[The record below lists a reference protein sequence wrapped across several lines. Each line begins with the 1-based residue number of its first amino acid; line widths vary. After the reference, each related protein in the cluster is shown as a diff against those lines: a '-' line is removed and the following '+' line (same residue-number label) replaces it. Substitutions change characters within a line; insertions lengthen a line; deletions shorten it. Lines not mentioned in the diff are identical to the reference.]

1 MHKTTSGE
9 KRKALRKEALELA
22 MQSRAA
28 MKAAGVLPQAGHKA
42 RELQE
47 GADRLRAEAEAL
59 KDRARLEDLSS
70 GPWRSQ
76 EQKKGSRTYYYWMA
90 TWREG
95 SRTRNVH
102 LGSCARMDADAA
114 LQKAK
119 AMKAEALGIKI

>member
-76 EQKKGSRTYYYWMA
+76 EQKKAAGPTIIGWPPGGRGAVPEMCTWGAVPGWM
-90 TWREG
+90 
-95 SRTRNVH
+95 
-102 LGSCARMDADAA
+102 RMQ
-114 LQKAK
+114 LCRRP
-119 AMKAEALGIKI
+119 GP

>member
-76 EQKKGSRTYYYWMA
+76 EQQ
-90 TWREG
+90 EG
-95 SRTRNVH
+95 QQDLLLLDGH
-102 LGSCARMDADAA
+102 LAGGELCPGWIRMQ
-114 LQKAK
+114 LCRRP
-119 AMKAEALGIKI
+119 GP